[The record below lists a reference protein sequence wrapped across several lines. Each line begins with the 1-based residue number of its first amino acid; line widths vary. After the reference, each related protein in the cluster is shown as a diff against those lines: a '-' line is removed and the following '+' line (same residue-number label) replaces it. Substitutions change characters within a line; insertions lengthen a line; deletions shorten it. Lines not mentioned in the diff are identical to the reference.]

1 MSSFQL
7 TACAPLVN
15 ATYISAAHCLTASGL
30 RTSPTYALQLH
41 IKCPKI
47 AFNTSSYQ
55 RCTTVCMLGGKG
67 KSGNGNEDSPWKA
80 IENAIRGFGKERSV
94 QDVLRK
100 QMREQEF
107 GDTGGG
113 AGSPPSGGG
122 DGSGGSEDEG
132 FGGILDELLQVTLAT
147 IGFIFLYMY
156 IINGEEMTRLATD
169 YLKYIFW
176 RKKSVRLRR
185 SMYKWRRFY
194 RHLTR
199 KDVLQEDWLEREIL
213 NTPTWWHNPDQ
224 LRQLLRARLASTSYP

>member
-67 KSGNGNEDSPWKA
+67 KSGNGNE
-80 IENAIRGFGKERSV
+80 
-94 QDVLRK
+94 
-100 QMREQEF
+100 
-107 GDTGGG
+107 
-113 AGSPPSGGG
+113 
-122 DGSGGSEDEG
+122 
-132 FGGILDELLQVTLAT
+132 
-147 IGFIFLYMY
+147 YMY